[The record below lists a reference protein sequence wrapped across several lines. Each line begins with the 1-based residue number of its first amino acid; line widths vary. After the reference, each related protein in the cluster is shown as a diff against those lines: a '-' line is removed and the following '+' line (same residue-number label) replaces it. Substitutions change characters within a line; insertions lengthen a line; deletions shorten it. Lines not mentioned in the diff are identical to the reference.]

1 MARRPR
7 SLLLSFKEA
16 ATVDGPILRTEV
28 LTALIE
34 IGIKKEDIDGI
45 EAPERFKYYVLF
57 NMLQMRRLYMDK
69 FVTIRGQQIK
79 LEHPDP
85 RPYRAPKT
93 TLKIYNYPLDENT
106 EHLEKVLKHYG
117 DFRSGS
123 IKDLEDRSCGI
134 KNGIKELYMHITKS
148 IPSYIYVGKYQTR
161 VDYLGQNRTC
171 RNCHQTG
178 HIARE
183 CTTEVLCRGCGA
195 NDHER
200 ATCPHVIC
208 FHCGKEGHTVS
219 YCFEKYDDE
228 YPDLNIEKGKEK
240 TRSETETVTD
250 TTEFTLTTTWN
261 EPEEEDKE
269 TEEEDGKTEK
279 MEEDKTEKLNTE
291 EEVTDTETEKKEK
304 GKETTIDE
312 TPKEEKTEGIK
323 EKEKDEKT
331 KENETEKTPSS
342 EKDKKEEKG
351 SETTKEKGKN
361 EDMDQAEEGK
371 TTPEEVHSQ
380 IDSETEEDSTP
391 EEETKGKDNKTKTR
405 GKRKEKTN
413 RKSNNKKAT
422 VALED

>member
-45 EAPERFKYYVLF
+45 EAPQRLKYYVVF

-93 TLKIYNYPLDENT
+93 RLKIYNYPLDENT

-228 YPDLNIEKGKEK
+228 YPDLNIEKGKET
-240 TRSETETVTD
+240 TRSETETD

-291 EEVTDTETEKKEK
+291 EEVTETETEKKE
-304 GKETTIDE
+304 ETTIDE

-405 GKRKEKTN
+405 GKRKKKIK

-422 VALED
+422 VALKD

>member
-45 EAPERFKYYVLF
+45 EAPQRLKYYVVF

-93 TLKIYNYPLDENT
+93 RLKIYNYPLDENT

-228 YPDLNIEKGKEK
+228 YPDLNIEKGKET
-240 TRSETETVTD
+240 TRSETETD

-291 EEVTDTETEKKEK
+291 EEVTETETEKKE
-304 GKETTIDE
+304 ETTIDE

-405 GKRKEKTN
+405 GKRKKKTK

-422 VALED
+422 VALKD